1 MFNIFKS
8 NNFDQKMA
16 RKTFLFFVQSG
27 VGVCKMSNF
36 SSEASFN
43 EILICRLLPLNSHLL
58 LLLPFLRVSRHHQT
72 LKVMVIVIHDIS
84 KNTNKDLSPN

>member
-1 MFNIFKS
+1 
-8 NNFDQKMA
+8 
-16 RKTFLFFVQSG
+16 
-27 VGVCKMSNF
+27 MSKF

-72 LKVMVIVIHDIS
+72 LKVMIIVSFMIFLKIQIRTFLQTDLDIDNNF
-84 KNTNKDLSPN
+84 NT